1 MKNPAVDKMLEIE
14 EFMRTDENYQHLMA
28 EYETL
33 NTRFLSL
40 LEELEEVQQ
49 DIIYDYLGVLI
60 QMHMEMLLKA
70 CE

>member
-1 MKNPAVDKMLEIE
+1 MKNPAVDKLLEIE

-28 EYETL
+28 EYEIL

-40 LEELEEVQQ
+40 LEELEEPQQ
-49 DIIYDYLGVLI
+49 DIISDYLGVLI
-60 QMHMEMLLKA
+60 QMHTEMLLKA